1 MNAHR
6 DQHNTVVLIQSP
18 KMFDSNHNLIGSI
31 ELRYIAAY
39 HMMDSWNFLDIIG
52 NVDPI

>member
-18 KMFDSNHNLIGSI
+18 KMFDSNYNLIGSI
-31 ELRYIAAY
+31 ELRYSSIAYDGFMEFHGY
-39 HMMDSWNFLDIIG
+39 HWEC
-52 NVDPI
+52 